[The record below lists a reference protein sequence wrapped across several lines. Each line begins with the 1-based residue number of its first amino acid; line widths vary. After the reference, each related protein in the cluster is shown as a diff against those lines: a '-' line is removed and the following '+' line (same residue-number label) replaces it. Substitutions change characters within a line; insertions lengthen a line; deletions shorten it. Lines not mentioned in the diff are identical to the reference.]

1 MRSKVDGN
9 KKVIW
14 SLSPLPIAS
23 ASELEWLILERKHQ
37 EQQQQQQQ
45 QLLRVENY
53 RKRKIIW
60 NIKDKN
66 IERLKAETTTNIALG
81 TISFSPNCDAKH
93 S

>member
-1 MRSKVDGN
+1 MCALKSGWKQKSN
-9 KKVIW
+9 LI

-23 ASELEWLILERKHQ
+23 ASKLEWLILERKHQ
-37 EQQQQQQQ
+37 EQQQQQQHPQQQQ

-66 IERLKAETTTNIALG
+66 IERFEAVTTTYSRHNQY
-81 TISFSPNCDAKH
+81 
-93 S
+93 